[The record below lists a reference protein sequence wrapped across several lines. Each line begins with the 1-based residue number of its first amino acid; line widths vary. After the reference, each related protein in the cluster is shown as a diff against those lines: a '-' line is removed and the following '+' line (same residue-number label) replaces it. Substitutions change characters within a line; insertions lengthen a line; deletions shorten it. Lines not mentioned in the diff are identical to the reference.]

1 LQSFTT
7 AAAALD
13 ALEAALR
20 AEAETR
26 ARTAGAEDLRVLV
39 KRDVKEAEI
48 EGRSMFIEATINVTA
63 SGRPRV
69 AHA

>member
-1 LQSFTT
+1 
-7 AAAALD
+7 
-13 ALEAALR
+13 
-20 AEAETR
+20 
-26 ARTAGAEDLRVLV
+26 LRVLV